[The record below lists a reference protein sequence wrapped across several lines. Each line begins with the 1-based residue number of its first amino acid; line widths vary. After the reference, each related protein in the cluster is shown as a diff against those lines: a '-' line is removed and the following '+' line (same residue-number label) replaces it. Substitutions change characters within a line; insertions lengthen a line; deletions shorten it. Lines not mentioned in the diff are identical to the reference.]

1 MQAAFQNQG
10 LLYIA
15 RAFWQ
20 YVAEDLGDE
29 LGLC

>member
-15 RAFWQ
+15 REFWQ
-20 YVAEDLGDE
+20 YAAEDLGE
-29 LGLC
+29 GVRLC

>member
-1 MQAAFQNQG
+1 MQAAFQNHV

-15 RAFWQ
+15 REFWQ
-20 YVAEDLGDE
+20 YVAEDLDE

>member
-15 RAFWQ
+15 REFWQ
-20 YVAEDLGDE
+20 DVAEDLGDE
-29 LGLC
+29 LC

>member
-1 MQAAFQNQG
+1 MQAAFQNQS

-15 RAFWQ
+15 REFWQ
-20 YVAEDLGDE
+20 YAAEDLREE